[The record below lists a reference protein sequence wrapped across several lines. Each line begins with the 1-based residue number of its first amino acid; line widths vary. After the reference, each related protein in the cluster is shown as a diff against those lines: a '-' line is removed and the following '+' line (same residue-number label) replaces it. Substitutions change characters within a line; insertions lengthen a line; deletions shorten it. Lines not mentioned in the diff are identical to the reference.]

1 MTLRS
6 WPPTNPPTN
15 ACLPTFVRLEREH
28 LLVLGRRDLRQRTSL
43 HCDWSRSDRREPH
56 WLFGAT
62 NAVEVVYDPP
72 EKWVMA
78 DDYAFIHYTS
88 LARITLADGSL
99 NEVGT
104 RTTIVAHRG
113 ADGFWRYILDH
124 NSAL

>member
-1 MTLRS
+1 MGAATPEQALELLDAAFVAKDVEAIADLYEDDAVFA
-6 WPPTNPPTN
+6 NPPYWT
-15 ACLPTFVRLEREH
+15 AI
-28 LLVLGRRDLRQRTSL
+28 GRAAIVKNLNKQ
-43 HCDWSRSDRREPH
+43 
-56 WLFGAT
+56 FGAT
-62 NAVEVVYDPP
+62 NAIEVVYDPLD
-72 EKWVMA
+72 KWVVA

-124 NSAL
+124 NSSL

>member
-1 MTLRS
+1 MSTCWCS
-6 WPPTNPPTN
+6 DDAIFAN
-15 ACLPTFVRLEREH
+15 APRCTAI
-28 LLVLGRRDLRQRTSL
+28 GRAAIVENLN
-43 HCDWSRSDRREPH
+43 

-88 LARITLADGSL
+88 LARITMADGPPTESP
-99 NEVGT
+99 T